1 MMVDTHCHLD
11 SSKYEGEVESVI
23 ERAQKVG
30 VQLFINP
37 GASPEDLPKAIA
49 LAEKYSNIYFTV
61 GIHPSELSNY
71 KDEYLLDY
79 ITHPK
84 CIGVGEIGLDYYWG
98 KGEEE
103 RALQRQLFH
112 RQLEIAKEYKKPVI
126 IHTRD
131 AVEDTCKIVE
141 THREVEGVFHCFT
154 GVLQFLKYQDR
165 FSYGIGGIITFKNA
179 RKLLEAFP
187 KIPKEKVVLETDAP
201 YLAPHPY
208 RGKRNEP
215 AYLPLIRDKIA
226 ELWKMSGEEVETI
239 TTNNAK
245 RIFQW

>member
-1 MMVDTHCHLD
+1 MMVDSHCHLD
-11 SSKYEGEVESVI
+11 SYKYEGEVDSVI
-23 ERAQKVG
+23 KRAEKVG

-37 GASPEDLPKAIA
+37 GASPADLPKAVE
-49 LAEKYSNIYFTV
+49 LAERYPNIYFAV
-61 GIHPSELSNY
+61 GVHPSEISNY
-71 KDEYLLDY
+71 SDNYLLDY

-103 RALQRQLFH
+103 RKRQRELFH
-112 RQLEIAKEYKKPVI
+112 RQLEIAEEYRKPVI
-126 IHTRD
+126 LHTRD

-141 THREVEGVFHCFT
+141 AHPQIEGVFHCFT

-165 FSYGIGGIITFKNA
+165 FLYGIGGIITFKNA
-179 RKLLEAFP
+179 RKLVEAFP
-187 KIPKEKVVLETDAP
+187 KIPRHRVILETDAP
-201 YLAPHPY
+201 YLAPHPH

-215 AYLPLIRDKIA
+215 AYLPLIRDRIA
-226 ELWKMSGEEVETI
+226 QLWKISGEEVEKI
-239 TTNNAK
+239 TTNNCK